1 MSRKKIRLES
11 RLPQDNSSCFVS
23 SVLTDSI
30 FAFYLITSKTKIL
43 HLWCVWDQR
52 ILGNKSKINIIVLYS
67 YNKLWL
73 RIQSDTLLNRKAET
87 RINWTKQESWLT
99 SLPQQLLTS
108 LDTYHWI
115 TDAKPGKMPSPSGP
129 SDTPRPTGAPLSVVP
144 LRKPM

>member
-1 MSRKKIRLES
+1 MRRKKIRLKS
-11 RLPQDNSSCFVS
+11 RLPQDNFLCFVS

-30 FAFYLITSKTKIL
+30 FSLYLITSKTKIL

-87 RINWTKQESWLT
+87 RINWTKQESCLT
-99 SLPQQLLTS
+99 LLPQQLLTS
-108 LDTYHWI
+108 PDTCHWI
-115 TDAKPGKMPSPSGP
+115 TDAKPGKMSSPSGW
-129 SDTPRPTGAPLSVVP
+129 SDTLRHMRAPVSVVS